1 MVHKYVKKLI
11 VYLKKKGGKIDDDE
25 INSISD
31 IEAEEYLEKCPID
44 SLIDLNRGD
53 IYLQK
58 GLFLT
63 IDGFIA
69 CIGKPGQGKSS
80 LCSAFYKTLYG
91 LNKEIFSIADSKLT
105 FTKGLWIIKERE
117 RRSIRENIIKD
128 IIDVEGFQADDL
140 NTWKYIMIVAFIST
154 DIIVVNRDATRMDEV
169 KKMMS
174 IIWNSLEKMKQLG
187 LPKILKTI
195 WVQISDEDELPKFKQ
210 IMEEIDNPFEKWKEK
225 NIEIKS
231 IFIEAVDKK
240 TLKKAHKNILE
251 VESYLEQ
258 TKEAFLTIQKENMG
272 ESVSTLLAHIDNFN
286 NTLNGE
292 HAFNME
298 TIKKEIE
305 RDFYIYYLIQKNKK
319 EAKLLEK
326 YTLDKFIYP
335 INSRES
341 FNDFINKQKIDF
353 SFDRND
359 VKEKLTFYGSS
370 IEFDKIYNELMDKK
384 DYKADEKIFLPQYD
398 ILIAK
403 IKNDEEIENEREKI
417 KKEKLDAEK
426 KNKREFELF
435 QKEQKRQKAFLDFR
449 GAKLEI
455 NKYFSLLK
463 FYDDIDSYSSNKYN
477 IEGDYDNNIKNDY
490 NKKLLD
496 YYKYKEKEIRK
507 NWSEQI
513 ERSKYKAVVQAYGV
527 MECEKGCK

>member
-44 SLIDLNRGD
+44 SFIDLNRGD

-154 DIIVVNRDATRMDEV
+154 DIIVVNRDSTRMDEV

-240 TLKKAHKNILE
+240 T
-251 VESYLEQ
+251 
-258 TKEAFLTIQKENMG
+258 
-272 ESVSTLLAHIDNFN
+272 
-286 NTLNGE
+286 
-292 HAFNME
+292 
-298 TIKKEIE
+298 
-305 RDFYIYYLIQKNKK
+305 
-319 EAKLLEK
+319 
-326 YTLDKFIYP
+326 
-335 INSRES
+335 
-341 FNDFINKQKIDF
+341 
-353 SFDRND
+353 
-359 VKEKLTFYGSS
+359 
-370 IEFDKIYNELMDKK
+370 
-384 DYKADEKIFLPQYD
+384 
-398 ILIAK
+398 
-403 IKNDEEIENEREKI
+403 
-417 KKEKLDAEK
+417 
-426 KNKREFELF
+426 
-435 QKEQKRQKAFLDFR
+435 
-449 GAKLEI
+449 
-455 NKYFSLLK
+455 
-463 FYDDIDSYSSNKYN
+463 
-477 IEGDYDNNIKNDY
+477 
-490 NKKLLD
+490 
-496 YYKYKEKEIRK
+496 
-507 NWSEQI
+507 
-513 ERSKYKAVVQAYGV
+513 
-527 MECEKGCK
+527 